1 MDDELIFID
10 MGDVGYGHPLLD
22 LGSSYLGMVHIGK
35 INPAIVPKYIGMDYD
50 TVMKVWD
57 NMLLTYFEGKNLE
70 EANKL
75 AEIYGEAKYMLT
87 PFFYTKMTDEMV
99 HGLIERTRANGFI
112 SDTFDISTALNCTL
126 F

>member
-1 MDDELIFID
+1 MRL
-10 MGDVGYGHPLLD
+10 
-22 LGSSYLGMVHIGK
+22 SY
-35 INPAIVPKYIGMDYD
+35 
-50 TVMKVWD
+50 
-57 NMLLTYFEGKNLE
+57 NMLLTYFEGKKQE

-87 PFFYTKMTDEMV
+87 PFFYTKMTDEMA
-99 HGLIERTRANGFI
+99 HGFIEKTRANGFI